1 MSLCASVTMSA
12 CKKIIENQSFLNI
25 SELFPNFSQLYFRS
39 KTIVRG
45 ADVIISNQAAYEST
59 FRCTDGVLI
68 AHISSMAKIAHP
80 TVSQDNAHM
89 IIARY
94 VLCCMKPDLQHKTI
108 AMTGCDYSKVVIAKR
123 TCGA

>member
-1 MSLCASVTMSA
+1 MSLCASVTMSV

-25 SELFPNFSQLYFRS
+25 SELFPNISQLYFHA

-45 ADVIISNQAAYEST
+45 ADVIISNQAACEST
-59 FRCTDGVLI
+59 FRCTNGVLTT
-68 AHISSMAKIAHP
+68 HISGMAKITYP

-94 VLCCMKPDLQHKTI
+94 VLCCMKPDLQHKTL
-108 AMTGCDYSKVVIAKR
+108 AMAGCDYSRVVIAKR
-123 TCGA
+123 TSGA